1 LNIIPHLEFGLGAY
15 LPKGGMHEI
24 TNSLVKLAKEI
35 GVEFHF
41 NQEVT
46 AIETEKNL
54 VKSVT
59 TISDNYAAD
68 IIVCNADIHTVYDK
82 LIPSGKK
89 LKK

>member
-1 LNIIPHLEFGLGAY
+1 
-15 LPKGGMHEI
+15 MHEI

-41 NQEVT
+41 NQEV

-82 LIPSGKK
+82 LIPSAKK
-89 LKK
+89 LKEVDKQERSSSALIFTGD

>member
-24 TNSLVKLAKEI
+24 TNSLVKLAKER
-35 GVEFHF
+35 VEFHF

-54 VKSVT
+54 V
-59 TISDNYAAD
+59 
-68 IIVCNADIHTVYDK
+68 CNNHI
-82 LIPSGKK
+82 G
-89 LKK
+89 

>member
-82 LIPSGKK
+82 LIPSAKN
-89 LKK
+89 